1 MFRITSCKSI
11 RLDHRVLF
19 TIIGKVHSRI
29 CRSYLAW
36 TKMVHVIQRRGYYSP
51 KIKDDCN
58 AYVKGCNPGRGDKI
72 YQTLYCGKVW
82 NSKAYH
88 CR

>member
-1 MFRITSCKSI
+1 
-11 RLDHRVLF
+11 
-19 TIIGKVHSRI
+19 
-29 CRSYLAW
+29 
-36 TKMVHVIQRRGYYSP
+36 MVHVIQRRGYYSP